1 MTKKINVGLIFGGK
15 SGEHEVSLLSANSIY
30 KALDRKKYNV
40 FLIAISKQGDF
51 LLMNKNNFLLNQ
63 DNPKLIKIN
72 KDKSK
77 KITFIYN
84 KNQPLIFD
92 LEKKAIIDHINV
104 FFPIIHGTYGED
116 GSLQGFFEILNVA
129 YVGSE
134 VLGSAIGMAKDI
146 QKTILKQNKIN
157 VADFIVI
164 NKAQFKNNQNNN
176 LELFIKKH
184 KFPLFVKPCNLGS
197 SVATNKV
204 FNYKQLLKALNEV
217 FLYDEK
223 ALIEQFIEG
232 REIEC
237 SVIGNDNITTSN
249 FLAEIIPSK
258 KYGFYSYQAKYID
271 ENGAQL
277 IIPAKINKK
286 TEKNIKEIALK
297 AYQILQANGFA
308 RIDFFLSKKNKIYV
322 NEINTLPGFTNISM
336 FPQLLIKSGFSY
348 SQIIDNLINLALER
362 KKIKDKLLRSYQLSK

>member
-51 LLMNKNNFLLNQ
+51 LLMNKNNFLLNK

-72 KDKSK
+72 EDKSK

-146 QKTILKQNKIN
+146 QKTILKIIKI
-157 VADFIVI
+157 
-164 NKAQFKNNQNNN
+164 
-176 LELFIKKH
+176 
-184 KFPLFVKPCNLGS
+184 
-197 SVATNKV
+197 
-204 FNYKQLLKALNEV
+204 
-217 FLYDEK
+217 
-223 ALIEQFIEG
+223 
-232 REIEC
+232 
-237 SVIGNDNITTSN
+237 
-249 FLAEIIPSK
+249 II
-258 KYGFYSYQAKYID
+258 
-271 ENGAQL
+271 
-277 IIPAKINKK
+277 
-286 TEKNIKEIALK
+286 
-297 AYQILQANGFA
+297 
-308 RIDFFLSKKNKIYV
+308 
-322 NEINTLPGFTNISM
+322 
-336 FPQLLIKSGFSY
+336 
-348 SQIIDNLINLALER
+348 
-362 KKIKDKLLRSYQLSK
+362 